1 MALPGWSRVGQSLLI
16 QSTFFLQEKKAKQ
29 SLPTRISHLLV
40 IAILPLVISHIQVL
54 RLSQKRREEKGDA
67 ELNAPSSWHPPL
79 LPRPPQ
85 PPPASLPY
93 LRLTHPSHPA
103 AGRAELALKRS

>member
-1 MALPGWSRVGQSLLI
+1 MVLPGWSRVGQSLLI

-54 RLSQKRREEKGDA
+54 RLSQKKREEKGDA
-67 ELNAPSSWHPPL
+67 ELNAPSSCHPPTPPAPIPAATAGFPA
-79 LPRPPQ
+79 LPAAH
-85 PPPASLPY
+85 PPPHTL
-93 LRLTHPSHPA
+93 LRA
-103 AGRAELALKRS
+103 KLALKTS